1 LDETETPRRF
11 LIHDRD
17 RKFTNNF
24 DQVFISEGMEIVQTP
39 FRAPKANAIAER
51 WVRSIRH
58 ECLDHLF
65 ILNQRHLLRV
75 LKEYT
80 TYYNA
85 ARPHQGIHQQI
96 PIPFSGPKVGTIHC
110 RDVLGGILHDYYRDA
125 A

>member
-1 LDETETPRRF
+1 
-11 LIHDRD
+11 
-17 RKFTNNF
+17 
-24 DQVFISEGMEIVQTP
+24 MEIVRTP
-39 FRAPKANAIAER
+39 FQAPKANAMAER

-58 ECLDHLF
+58 ECLDHLL

-75 LKEYT
+75 LREYT

-85 ARPHQGIHQQI
+85 ARPHQGINQQA
-96 PIPFSGPKVGTIHC
+96 PIPFSNPQRGTVHC